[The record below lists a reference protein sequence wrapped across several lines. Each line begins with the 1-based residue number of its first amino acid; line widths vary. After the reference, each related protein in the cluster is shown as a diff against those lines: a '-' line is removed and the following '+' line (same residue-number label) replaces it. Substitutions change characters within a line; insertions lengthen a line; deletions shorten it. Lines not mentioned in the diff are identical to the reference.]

1 MGTRFLSAVPLRR
14 PVLTDPVLANPVLF
28 NKDGAREKAVFR
40 DMSGAHSAIGGGAR
54 RQAAPLESAFIY

>member
-14 PVLTDPVLANPVLF
+14 PVLTNPVLTNPVLF
-28 NKDGAREKAVFR
+28 NKDGARETAAFR

-54 RQAAPLESAFIY
+54 PRQAVLLPSAFR